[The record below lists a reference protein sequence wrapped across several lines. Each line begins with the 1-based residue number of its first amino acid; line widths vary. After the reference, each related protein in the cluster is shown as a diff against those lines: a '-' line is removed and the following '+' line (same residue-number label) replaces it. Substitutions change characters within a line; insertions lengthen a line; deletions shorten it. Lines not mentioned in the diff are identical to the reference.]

1 MSTTTNTTT
10 QARTIDLR
18 KALETTGV
26 VSFTLFVLHVIG
38 VYCIHASIKL
48 PILGGY
54 FRAIYEVL
62 R

>member
-1 MSTTTNTTT
+1 MKT
-10 QARTIDLR
+10 QATPDTRTINVR

-26 VSFTLFVLHVIG
+26 VSFTFFVLHVIG
-38 VYCIHASIKL
+38 VYCIHASVKL

>member
-1 MSTTTNTTT
+1 MKT
-10 QARTIDLR
+10 QATPDTRTINVR

-26 VSFTLFVLHVIG
+26 VSFTLFVLHAVG
-38 VYCIHASIKL
+38 VYCIHASVKL

-54 FRAIYEVL
+54 FKAIYEVL